1 MPFAEDGDFTNV
13 GGLTRHG
20 RKQIEERFAMRF
32 NSSLKSAHRTASVR
46 HIRFIEPDVAAVD
59 ADWEL
64 IGSKAADGSENPVR
78 KGIFTWVMIK
88 QDGRWMFADY
98 HESEFVTIK

>member
-1 MPFAEDGDFTNV
+1 
-13 GGLTRHG
+13 
-20 RKQIEERFAMRF
+20 MRF

-98 HESEFVTIK
+98 HEAEFVTIK